1 MREIKQNTD
10 DNIKL
15 FLTDETDH
23 ITGITGL
30 SASLTAELCKDDDTS
45 FSSITVAAS
54 GSEIGYGWYNVVLTD
69 SNGHTNTIGD
79 LIVRLTA
86 TGADSAERLMSVVEN
101 IESDTFDSTQAIES
115 TLDGISGD
123 IQDLDLELD
132 GLATESTLES
142 ISGDINTIKGTG
154 YDVDI
159 HSLTEIKNRIG

>member
-10 DNIKL
+10 ANVKL

-30 SASLTAELCKDDDTS
+30 SASLTAELCKDDDAS

-54 GSEIGYGWYNVVLTD
+54 GTEIGYGWYNVVLTD
-69 SNGHTNTIGD
+69 DNSHTDTIGD
-79 LIVRLTA
+79 LVVRITA

-101 IESDTFDSTQAIES
+101 IESDTYASTIVIDS

-123 IQDLDLELD
+123 IQDINLELD

-154 YDVDI
+154 YDEGI
-159 HSLTEIKNRIG
+159 HSLKEIKNRIG